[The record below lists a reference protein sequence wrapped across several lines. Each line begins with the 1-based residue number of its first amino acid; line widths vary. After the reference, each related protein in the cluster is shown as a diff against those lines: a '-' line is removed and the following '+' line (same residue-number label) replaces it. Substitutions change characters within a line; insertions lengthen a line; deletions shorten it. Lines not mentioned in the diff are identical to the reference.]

1 MVNTTRERF
10 TNLYSVIRDNSI
22 IGTYLSKNGEKY
34 INKNQEKFQN
44 YYGQGAP
51 LYIQVYTIILALVNI
66 FICAW
71 ALYTASQCA
80 EPICNFMIAVCAP
93 HVYVVYRMA
102 RPCVGKK

>member
-1 MVNTTRERF
+1 MINKNMEKF
-10 TNLYSVIRDNSI
+10 TNFYDTITSNSI
-22 IGTYLSKNGEKY
+22 IGTYFTKNDKEG
-34 INKNQEKFQN
+34 FQN
-44 YYGQGAP
+44 HYRYGDEAP
-51 LYIQVYTIILALVNI
+51 LYIKIYTIILALVNV

-71 ALYTASQCA
+71 ALYTASKCA